1 MSGLLRRMGRAQA
14 GASAIRVRPG
24 LRFAVLGGSAA
35 LIVVM
40 AISIA
45 MSVSSHLRESASAS
59 AARSVD
65 AIVRGFIDPIFTPE
79 SLDLGA
85 TVDPQVSAQLARL
98 VASPD
103 MRRINIWTRDGRAMY
118 STDETIAGQ
127 RLDIGHELATAFAGH
142 TTSEFGDRASLD
154 GPATDIPDRYLEVY
168 SPIRGLSDA
177 NPIGVFE
184 VYLDARS
191 IEQRVE
197 ATWQDVFLITLAA
210 GGGLLGVLW
219 MAFAGASRR
228 LGIQNR
234 GLRQLNER
242 LNAMAV
248 DLRRSEARFR
258 SLVQNSSDVVAVLGT
273 DGVVIYESAAV
284 QRVLG
289 HDASVHRGRPF
300 AESVHPDDLP
310 LATSLLRRVDGE
322 AAQPNASH
330 AAEIRLRHADGDWR
344 WVEIVGQNLLQDPDV
359 AGVVLN
365 YRDITE
371 RRRLEEQLRHEALHD
386 PLTEL
391 ANRVLFADRVTHAL
405 ARRRGSADS
414 PAVLF
419 LDIDE
424 FKLINDSL
432 GHESGDRV
440 LRVVADRIRHS
451 LRRGDTAARL
461 GGDEFG
467 ILLED
472 ASAERASNVADR
484 ILHALRRP
492 FEIDGRQLAA
502 RASIGIAVESDTG
515 GQGSSAEEL
524 LRNADAAMYTAKA
537 GGKDRSEF
545 FRAEMR
551 ESALRRLELRSRIE
565 GALHAG
571 EFVVQYQPVVRLSD
585 AALVSMEALVR
596 WRQSDG
602 RLVAPA
608 EFIPIAEETGLI
620 VPLGGWVLEEACRQA
635 ARWRAIRPAEP
646 PSIAV
651 NVAARQLRE
660 PGFAPEVERVLA
672 TTGLPPT
679 SLIIE
684 ITESALLDEGSVTT
698 DAIRALKALGIRIA
712 LDDFGTGYS
721 SLSHLRRY
729 PIDIL
734 KIDRSFVDGID
745 GDSQDERALVR
756 SIIRLAQSL
765 NLETVAEGIE
775 RPEQLNRLRLLG
787 ADLGQGFLFWRPMH
801 REGIESLLGEA
812 SSLAS

>member
-1 MSGLLRRMGRAQA
+1 MGRVQA

-35 LIVVM
+35 VIVVM

-45 MSVSSHLRESASAS
+45 ISVSSHLRESASAS

-65 AIVRGFIDPIFTPE
+65 AIVRGYLDPIFTPE
-79 SLDLGA
+79 SLDLEA
-85 TVDPQVSAQLARL
+85 TVDPQVTAQLARL

-127 RLDIGHELATAFAGH
+127 RFDIGHELARAFAGH

-191 IEQRVE
+191 IDQRVE
-197 ATWQDVFLITLAA
+197 ATRQDVFLITLAA
-210 GGGLLGVLW
+210 GGGLLGLLW
-219 MAFAGASRR
+219 LAFAGASRR
-228 LGIQNR
+228 LGVQNR
-234 GLRQLNER
+234 SLRQLNER

-258 SLVQNSSDVVAVLGT
+258 SLVQNSSDVVAVLDT
-273 DGVVIYESAAV
+273 DGVVVYESAAV

-289 HDASVHRGRPF
+289 HDATVHLARPF

-310 LATSLLRRVDGE
+310 LAISLLRRVDGE
-322 AAQPNASH
+322 AQQPSASH

-405 ARRRGSADS
+405 ARRRESADS
-414 PAVLF
+414 TAVLF
-419 LDIDE
+419 LDIDD

-440 LRVVADRIRHS
+440 LRVVAERVRHS

-467 ILLED
+467 VLLED
-472 ASAERASNVADR
+472 ASAGRASDVADR
-484 ILHALRRP
+484 LLVALRRP
-492 FEIDGRQLAA
+492 FEIDGRHLAI
-502 RASIGIAVESDTG
+502 RASIGIAVESDGT
-515 GQGSSAEEL
+515 GQGASAEEL

-537 GGKDRSEF
+537 GGKDRFEF
-545 FRAEMR
+545 FRADMR
-551 ESALRRLELRSRIE
+551 ASALRRLELRSRIE
-565 GALHAG
+565 GALDAG

-585 AALVSMEALVR
+585 TALVSMEALVR

-602 RLVAPA
+602 RLVPPT
-608 EFIPIAEETGLI
+608 EFIPIAEETGVI
-620 VPLGGWVLEEACRQA
+620 VALGGWVLEEACRHA
-635 ARWRAIRPAEP
+635 AGWRAMRPADP
-646 PSIAV
+646 PSVAV

-660 PGFAPEVERVLA
+660 PGFAADVDRVLA

-684 ITESALLDEGSVTT
+684 ITESALLDEGPATT
-698 DAIRALKALGIRIA
+698 EAINALKALGIRIA

-729 PIDIL
+729 PIDVL
-734 KIDRSFVDGID
+734 KIDRSFVDGVD
-745 GDSQDERALVR
+745 GDGPDERALVR

-787 ADLGQGFLFWRPMH
+787 AGLGQGFLFWKPMD
-801 REGIESLLGEA
+801 REAIESLLGDA

>member
-1 MSGLLRRMGRAQA
+1 VQA

-24 LRFAVLGGSAA
+24 LRFIVVGGSAA
-35 LIVVM
+35 VIIVM

-45 MSVSSHLRESASAS
+45 ASASSHLRESASLS

-65 AIVRGFIDPIFTPE
+65 AIVRGYIDPIFSPE

-85 TVDPQVSAQLARL
+85 AVDPQVSAQLARL

-118 STDETIAGQ
+118 STDETVVGQ

-154 GPATDIPDRYLEVY
+154 GPATDLPDRYLDVY

-184 VYLDARS
+184 VYLDARA
-191 IEQRVE
+191 IEQQVE
-197 ATWQDVFLITLAA
+197 ATRQDVFLITLAA

-219 MAFAGASRR
+219 LAFAGASRR

-234 GLRQLNER
+234 SLRRLNER
-242 LNAMAV
+242 LNGMAV

-258 SLVQNSSDVVAVLGT
+258 SLVQNSSDVVAVLDP
-273 DGVVIYESAAV
+273 DGVVVYESAAV

-289 HDASVHRGRPF
+289 HDATAHIERPF

-322 AAQPNASH
+322 AHHPVASH

-344 WVEIVGQNLLQDPDV
+344 WVEVVGQNLLQDPDV
-359 AGVVLN
+359 AGLVLN

-371 RRRLEEQLRHEALHD
+371 RRRLEEQLMHEALHD

-405 ARRRGSADS
+405 ARRRGSADAA
-414 PAVLF
+414 AVLF
-419 LDIDE
+419 LDIDD

-432 GHESGDRV
+432 GHLSGDRV
-440 LRVVADRIRHS
+440 LRVVAERVQHC

-467 ILLED
+467 VLLED
-472 ASAERASNVADR
+472 ASAGRASDVADR
-484 ILHALRRP
+484 ILDVLRRP
-492 FEIDGRQLAA
+492 FEIDGRQLAI
-502 RASIGIAVESDTG
+502 RASIGIAVESDSV
-515 GQGSSAEEL
+515 GQGASAEEL

-537 GGKDRSEF
+537 SGKDRFEF
-545 FRAEMR
+545 FRADMR
-551 ESALRRLELRSRIE
+551 ASALRRLEVRSRIE
-565 GALHAG
+565 DALRMG
-571 EFVVQYQPVVRLSD
+571 EFVVEYQPVVRLSD
-585 AALVSMEALVR
+585 TTMVSMEALVR
-596 WRQSDG
+596 WRQPDG
-602 RLVAPA
+602 RLAPPA

-620 VPLGGWVLEEACRQA
+620 VALGRWVLEEACRHA
-635 ARWRAIRPAEP
+635 AGWSAMRPADP

-660 PGFAPEVERVLA
+660 PGFADDVDRVLA

-684 ITESALLDEGSVTT
+684 ITESALLDEGSATT

-729 PIDIL
+729 PIDVL
-734 KIDRSFVDGID
+734 KIDRSFVDGV
-745 GDSQDERALVR
+745 DSGGPDERALVR

-765 NLETVAEGIE
+765 KLETVAEGIE

-787 ADLGQGFLFWRPMH
+787 AGFGQGFLFWRPMG
-801 REGIESLLGEA
+801 REAIESLLLDESSVA
-812 SSLAS
+812 S